1 MLKCSVCV
9 YPSLILSSK
18 IQGKSDMLKNRKK
31 YQILGN
37 TRKIWVFCGN
47 STIKKPHLTICQVR
61 YWNRVE
67 NLHGIVKIFYMRLK

>member
-9 YPSLILSSK
+9 YPSLNLSSK

-31 YQILGN
+31 FQILGN

-47 STIKKPHLTICQVR
+47 STIKNLT
-61 YWNRVE
+61 
-67 NLHGIVKIFYMRLK
+67 